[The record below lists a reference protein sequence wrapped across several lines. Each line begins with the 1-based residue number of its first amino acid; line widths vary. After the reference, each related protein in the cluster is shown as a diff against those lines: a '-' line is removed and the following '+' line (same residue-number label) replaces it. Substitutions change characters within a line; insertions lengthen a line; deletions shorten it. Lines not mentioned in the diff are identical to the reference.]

1 MILEVHALICN
12 WCNEIL
18 PQGPQ
23 EIFHYNVRL
32 PVLVHGGKTTD
43 LIHFRLWHP
52 SGNTK
57 WRYSKLRH
65 HIFFRSKFNR
75 WWIEKWIDIS
85 YWGCRY
91 FLNINAFCDCL
102 LILND
107 EWFVFSS
114 REIDTNHFHI
124 PALLSGMQTTG
135 PAMQGSIVLLVEVRL
150 EPGLPEQTTWNS
162 GYRWTFV
169 NWLVW
174 LRWQFKEDKTIHNGL
189 LHLKYL
195 TVWMENILNIK
206 KRYLSELK
214 S

>member
-1 MILEVHALICN
+1 MVIFTRVTYLTIDSRRTSSRIVPKPNLTKFSFCLLIHWRHTFYPHCYFSRMDMILEVHALICN

-91 FLNINAFCDCL
+91 FLNIEAFCDCL

-114 REIDTNHFHI
+114 RKSILTIFI
-124 PALLSGMQTTG
+124 FLLF
-135 PAMQGSIVLLVEVRL
+135 LVGCKPRA
-150 EPGLPEQTTWNS
+150 QQCKDQSSCWW
-162 GYRWTFV
+162 R
-169 NWLVW
+169 
-174 LRWQFKEDKTIHNGL
+174 
-189 LHLKYL
+189 
-195 TVWMENILNIK
+195 
-206 KRYLSELK
+206 
-214 S
+214 

>member
-1 MILEVHALICN
+1 M
-12 WCNEIL
+12 
-18 PQGPQ
+18 
-23 EIFHYNVRL
+23 
-32 PVLVHGGKTTD
+32 LVNGGKTTD

-65 HIFFRSKFNR
+65 YIFFRSKFNR